1 MGKAKLVGNFKPYL
15 PNSRAD
21 MRRTKQFRR
30 NREYTDRHEEVMAAK
45 REMLEIRRMEAMKR
59 GTTD

>member
-1 MGKAKLVGNFKPYL
+1 MGKAKLVGHFKPYL

-30 NREYTDRHEEVMAAK
+30 NREYTDRHEEVITAK

-59 GTTD
+59 GS

>member
-1 MGKAKLVGNFKPYL
+1 MGKAKLVGHFKPYL

-30 NREYTDRHEEVMAAK
+30 NREYTDRHEEVMAEK
-45 REMLEIRRMEAMKR
+45 REMMEIQRMEAMKR
-59 GTTD
+59 GN

>member
-1 MGKAKLVGNFKPYL
+1 MGKAKLVGHFKPYL

-45 REMLEIRRMEAMKR
+45 REMLEIRRMEEM
-59 GTTD
+59 

>member
-1 MGKAKLVGNFKPYL
+1 MGKAKLVGHFKPYL

-30 NREYTDRHEEVMAAK
+30 NREYTDRHEENMAAK
-45 REMLEIRRMEAMKR
+45 REMLETRRMEEMKR
-59 GTTD
+59 ES